1 MHSSMIGKIAKA
13 HSYAEERSRF
23 DIQSMVV
30 TVHGDNSDHTVHYDG
45 DRWSC
50 DCDYFQ
56 QQRACAHTMALEM
69 LLEGMATQPARS
81 AMAVA
86 RSTSGSVGK

>member
-13 HSYAEERSRF
+13 HSYAEERGRF

-30 TVHGDNSDHTVHYDG
+30 TVHGDNSDHTVHFDG
-45 DRWSC
+45 TRWSC

-69 LLEGMATQPARS
+69 MLDGMAQHQRE
-81 AMAVA
+81 AVA
-86 RSTSGSVGK
+86 V